1 MKKKRIILLCVI
13 GIILIGAVLIWSPW
27 EKAPL
32 ADLKADEIIS
42 IEVYAIP
49 PNESIVVEDRAM
61 IEEITRTLKE
71 IVVYQRVIDFG
82 ISGGQGVRYTISFES
97 GDIMEVTQFG
107 LQMGIDGQRYKGEYE
122 PSENLNRLANEI
134 LKTGF

>member
-1 MKKKRIILLCVI
+1 MLCAAVIILT
-13 GIILIGAVLIWSPW
+13 GAVLIWSPW
-27 EKAPL
+27 EKAPF
-32 ADLKADEIIS
+32 ADLKANEIIS

-49 PNESIVVEDRAM
+49 PNESIVVEDRAV
-61 IEEITRTLKE
+61 IEEITSALNE
-71 IVVYQRVIDFG
+71 VIVYQRIIDLG

-97 GDIMEVTQFG
+97 GDTMEVTQFG
-107 LQMGIDGQRYKGEYE
+107 QQMGIDGQRYKGEYE